1 MTNNLRKVLDEK
13 GISAYKMAADL
24 GKPYTTIYNWVKSDN
39 LTPKTM
45 GKIADYLKE
54 PVTYIFEL

>member
-1 MTNNLRKVLDEK
+1 MKNNLRKVLDEK
-13 GISAYKMAADL
+13 GISAYKMAADM

-39 LTPKTM
+39 LSPNKM
-45 GKIADYLKE
+45 NKIAEYLKE